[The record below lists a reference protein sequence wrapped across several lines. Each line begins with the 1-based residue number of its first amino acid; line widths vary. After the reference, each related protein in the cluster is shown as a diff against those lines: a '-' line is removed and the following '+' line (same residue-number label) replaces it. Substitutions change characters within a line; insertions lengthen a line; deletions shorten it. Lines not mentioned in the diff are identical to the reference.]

1 MMNLK
6 EYFSSIKGTGVLSTA
21 DDKWEVNAAV
31 YATPHF
37 MEEGLIAFIMREN
50 KTYRNISSNPHACFL
65 FIEDGKMDGKRL
77 YLTKV
82 KEEKNTELLH
92 SLRKRKYQD
101 DDTKNLYLVYFT
113 VDKVRPLIGDQ
124 EK

>member
-1 MMNLK
+1 MDLK
-6 EYFSSIKGTGVLSTA
+6 EYFSSVKGTGVLSTA

-37 MEEGLIAFIMREN
+37 MEQGLIAFIMREN

-82 KEEKNTELLH
+82 REEKNTELLH
-92 SLRKRKYQD
+92 SLRKRKYKD
-101 DDTKNLYLVYFT
+101 DDAKDLYLVYFT

-124 EK
+124 ER

>member
-1 MMNLK
+1 MMDLK
-6 EYFSSIKGTGVLSTA
+6 EYFSSVKGTGVLSTA

-37 MEEGLIAFIMREN
+37 MEQGLIAFIMREN

-82 KEEKNTELLH
+82 REEKNTELLH
-92 SLRKRKYQD
+92 SLRKRKYKD
-101 DDTKNLYLVYFT
+101 DDAKDLYLVYFT

-124 EK
+124 ER